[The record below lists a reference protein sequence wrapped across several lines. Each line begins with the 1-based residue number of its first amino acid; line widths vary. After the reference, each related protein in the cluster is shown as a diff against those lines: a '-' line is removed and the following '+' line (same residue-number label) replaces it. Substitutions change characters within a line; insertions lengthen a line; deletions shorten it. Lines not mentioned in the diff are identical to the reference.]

1 MNGYIDRK
9 EFIQELI
16 LRERM
21 RDLISEVY
29 KHRAGKRNA
38 HLPEENILRDLV
50 RKLITEAAEEAAP
63 HENTGINVLAD
74 LLKTVVPQL
83 ESEYK
88 LLTTDPIQR
97 ESFRAHVINAV
108 QNVLAATKAVDKS
121 AEAAGMD
128 MALPMQEQEEEEIDI
143 NLDVKTGSPGED
155 KFIDIEDA
163 PVDPE
168 GEEEDTFGMEGE
180 DETGRNFAQRAF
192 EKIEKQILEAYELLS
207 NEEDKQL
214 FYDYLITNLKLYFDK
229 FEDELSS
236 SLPEPTTDEY
246 EEEAA
251 AADEEAAEGGE
262 ELGGEGD
269 LGLGGEEE
277 DELAL

>member
-1 MNGYIDRK
+1 MKGYIKRE
-9 EFIQELI
+9 EFIQEII
-16 LRERM
+16 LRESI
-21 RDLISEVY
+21 RDLVSEVY
-29 KHRAGKRNA
+29 NSRVHNYKSQVLEEKRFR
-38 HLPEENILRDLV
+38 NIV
-50 RKLITEAAEEAAP
+50 RKLITEAAEELAP

-97 ESFRAHVINAV
+97 ESFRAHVVNAV
-108 QNVLAATKAVDKS
+108 QTTLAATKAVDKS
-121 AEAAGMD
+121 AEEAGMD

-155 KFIDIEDA
+155 KFIDIDDA

-251 AADEEAAEGGE
+251 SAEEEAAEGGD
-262 ELGGEGD
+262 ELGGEED
-269 LGLGGEEE
+269 LELGGEEE
-277 DELAL
+277 EELAL